1 MNGQK
6 QDLIKRSTAEL
17 LALESRI
24 EDVLKGQ
31 LGVVQPHP
39 QAAAAVQQF
48 RFMTKSHRDALEA
61 YLQTIGGSSLEHPD
75 TTIPSLSATDDTHW
89 FPISDALRYDFMLF
103 NYAAISYARLVEI
116 AFKLYDPALR
126 KIGPQ
131 HLEGYA
137 EAVRTINRMI
147 AGVIGWE
154 LEQEEL
160 WCECICP
167 MCSIGACGCV
177 AVGTGTVKEAWH
189 LETPTEEAVRGFPLQ
204 RPKPGSQLALAGV
217 QAGDRLVSVDDQTV
231 QTFSDIQAAIRKHEI
246 GEEFT
251 VWVQRGTDTP
261 REIRV
266 KHVSDYSR

>member
-17 LALESRI
+17 LALESQI

-31 LGVVQPHP
+31 LEVVQPHP

-48 RFMTKSHRDALEA
+48 RFMTKSHQDTLEA

-75 TTIPSLSATDDTHW
+75 TTIPSRSATDDTHW
-89 FPISDALRYDFMLF
+89 FPISDALRYDYILF
-103 NYAAISYARLVEI
+103 NYAAITYAMLVEI

-147 AGVIGWE
+147 AGVIGWDV
-154 LEQEEL
+154 
-160 WCECICP
+160 
-167 MCSIGACGCV
+167 GC
-177 AVGTGTVKEAWH
+177 ADDPVGT
-189 LETPTEEAVRGFPLQ
+189 LESRPNKLDLGCSRHDPWNIRGRRLFRRLLFVGLAQDENGSPDARYNREHRFRFHTLSNNRSGLQ
-204 RPKPGSQLALAGV
+204 ADHNSTGLP
-217 QAGDRLVSVDDQTV
+217 
-231 QTFSDIQAAIRKHEI
+231 
-246 GEEFT
+246 
-251 VWVQRGTDTP
+251 
-261 REIRV
+261 
-266 KHVSDYSR
+266 